1 MDPNLVRTFLVINF
15 LILIIVCTLETNDF
29 LVYNKLGYLRYTN
42 IFQVKG
48 SKSGILLI
56 QQKYSFFNHN
66 GNYYLD
72 SAKAW
77 LVEFT
82 ERITKE

>member
-1 MDPNLVRTFLVINF
+1 MRTFLVINF
-15 LILIIVCTLETNDF
+15 LILIENNDF

>member
-1 MDPNLVRTFLVINF
+1 M
-15 LILIIVCTLETNDF
+15 
-29 LVYNKLGYLRYTN
+29 
-42 IFQVKG
+42 
-48 SKSGILLI
+48 GILLI